1 MNPQIIS
8 VTLNKNIN
16 KFFTI
21 NTLIVIAAIILL
33 FFLTDYEKRDLLIAI
48 SLISTGI
55 IAANLYITKS
65 IRKRVDK
72 LIRHSFEKI
81 ESQLYFDELTSVYNR
96 KTGMNRLNEEII
108 RSKRIGKPLSIAILD
123 IDDFKQIND
132 KYGHLVGD
140 RVLNHVAIQIKNSLR
155 GCDVVSRYGGEEFLI
170 ILSETDEMHA
180 ISALERVRERIAK
193 KAIKVGNERLY
204 VTVSI
209 GVTEIGP
216 DVDPLESI
224 HKADLALYQA
234 KRNGKNKVELFLNYT
249 KNRN

>member
-8 VTLNKNIN
+8 VNLNKNIN

-21 NTLIVIAAIILL
+21 NTLIVIAAVILL
-33 FFLTDYEKRDLLIAI
+33 FFLTDFEKSDLLIAI
-48 SLISTGI
+48 SLISTTVV
-55 IAANLYITKS
+55 ATNLFITKS

-81 ESQLYFDELTSVYNR
+81 EYQLYFDELTSVYNR
-96 KTGMNRLNEEII
+96 KTGINRLTEEVV
-108 RSKRIGKPLSIAILD
+108 RSKRKGKPLSIAILD
-123 IDDFKQIND
+123 IDDFKKIND

-155 GCDVVSRYGGEEFLI
+155 GCDVVSRFGGEEFLI
-170 ILSETDEMHA
+170 ILPETDQMHA
-180 ISALERVRERIAK
+180 MLALERVREWIAK
-193 KAIKVGNERLY
+193 KAVKVGNEILY

-209 GVTEIGP
+209 GVTEIEL
-216 DVDPLESI
+216 DEDPLESI

-234 KRNGKNKVELFLNYT
+234 KRGGKNRIEFLPNFT
-249 KNRN
+249 KSRN